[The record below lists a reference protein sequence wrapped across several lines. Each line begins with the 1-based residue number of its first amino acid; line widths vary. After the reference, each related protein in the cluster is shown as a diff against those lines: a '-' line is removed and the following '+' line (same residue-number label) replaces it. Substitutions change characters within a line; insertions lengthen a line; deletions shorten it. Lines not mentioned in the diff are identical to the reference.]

1 MDGRPPSWSLFTFAG
16 GFESSIFA
24 SSGAENLENEEFP
37 IFRFCDA

>member
-1 MDGRPPSWSLFTFAG
+1 MDGGPSSWSLFTFAG
-16 GFESSIFA
+16 GLESAILS